1 MRAAIKKH
9 HTPQTTL
16 EGPDPLT
23 RRPRD
28 TLVGHR
34 GHSHCAWR
42 ELPDAHT
49 RAHDENH
56 DTQPEAARSI
66 CSANSLLLRLRSP
79 APSSG
84 GPPIPKSAP
93 PRSSRRAAPPPTSLL
108 GERHSLRLHGSG
120 QIGGDRDVADALHG
134 PA

>member
-1 MRAAIKKH
+1 VRAAIKKH

-66 CSANSLLLRLRSP
+66 CSANSLLLRLQRRASH
-79 APSSG
+79 
-84 GPPIPKSAP
+84 PKERAAAFLSA
-93 PRSSRRAAPPPTSLL
+93 RRAASNLST
-108 GERHSLRLHGSG
+108 
-120 QIGGDRDVADALHG
+120 
-134 PA
+134 